1 MPFFIPRGMDK
12 DTNSHHEAIT
22 RGPCMEISRWIRKD
36 CFVQVS
42 PGLEGEC
49 WYPSHVVSVGSG
61 SFSIVRPAQP
71 EGTVPGP
78 AGKNMRIRVPS
89 SEGLLQFTCSVLLE
103 TLESEAR
110 IELGFPLEVVHL
122 ERRAYTRLPIRIE
135 TQYAEIRD
143 GSAGLSFSKSTA
155 LDISGGGIRLET
167 NRVCPQETLLR
178 VKFQIPLGQ
187 MEEELILT
195 GRIVRSVPGEGAR
208 RSQVGVEFID
218 ISPRQQETLVQY
230 TLDRTKDQP
239 LQA

>member
-1 MPFFIPRGMDK
+1 
-12 DTNSHHEAIT
+12 
-22 RGPCMEISRWIRKD
+22 MEISQWVRKD
-36 CFVQVS
+36 CVVQVS
-42 PGLEGEC
+42 PDLEGEC
-49 WYPSHVVSVGSG
+49 WYASQVDSVGSG
-61 SFSIVRPAQP
+61 SFSIIRPAQP
-71 EGTVPGP
+71 AGSLAGP
-78 AGKNMRIRVPS
+78 AGRIMRIRVPS
-89 SEGLLQFTCSVLLE
+89 SEGLLQMTCSVLSE
-103 TLESEAR
+103 TQGSEAC
-110 IELGFPLEVVHL
+110 IELGFPKEVMHL
-122 ERRAYTRLPIRIE
+122 ERRAYTRLPIKIE

-143 GSAGLSFSKSTA
+143 GNAGLSFSKSTA

-230 TLDRTKDQP
+230 ILDRTKNQP